1 MYKGMQRVS
10 ESKVKDVLFCIMYRD
25 AVEPVFSGQS
35 NIDKTKIFKTIGTLV
50 HYADP
55 WWNKSQFVAFHISL
69 KLSEKKTFFL
79 FLNILNNL
87 EKRILQK

>member
-25 AVEPVFSGQS
+25 AVEPVFSGHS

-55 WWNKSQFVAFHISL
+55 
-69 KLSEKKTFFL
+69 
-79 FLNILNNL
+79 
-87 EKRILQK
+87 